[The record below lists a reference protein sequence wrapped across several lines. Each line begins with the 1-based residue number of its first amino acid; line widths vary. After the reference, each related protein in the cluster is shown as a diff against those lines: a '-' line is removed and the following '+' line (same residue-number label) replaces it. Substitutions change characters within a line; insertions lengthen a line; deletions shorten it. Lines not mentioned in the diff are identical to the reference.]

1 MKKSFYLLMSA
12 AALVLFAA
20 GCAKDI
26 PVEQVSVEPEEVT
39 LALGETTVLTVT
51 VLPEDADYNLAFS
64 SSDEDVAVVSAEGEI
79 EAIAEGE
86 AVITVKAGRFSATCA
101 VMVII
106 PTLEVSPALEQLVF
120 EGVRTRTQEFVVTTT
135 ATEWAAE
142 PDADW
147 LSIEYTDGG
156 FVVTADAN
164 ISMEQAREGN
174 VTVSAE
180 GYDSVVIPVRQAE
193 MKMYIG
199 GNDNST
205 ACYWLNG
212 EKISIIPGDAW
223 VGNTWVTDIYVE
235 KDGTVHCG
243 GREGSMGGMA
253 AYWSEEM
260 GWNMFQPYND
270 CYGNTTGVTVD
281 EETGDFY
288 FSAYHYFA
296 NADWSQTTVAG
307 YHKNGLW
314 YPLTS
319 EETGYG
325 QSGAIA
331 FQNGNLYMMLQDN
344 GTWYY
349 LINDERHE
357 LDLMG
362 EENYVS
368 SMYVKGDDVYV
379 GGWYL
384 TQAGGEYIY
393 APCYWKNG
401 EGVELAVE
409 YACPYAIYVDEEDNV
424 WLAGAKGPGLNRC
437 AAYWKN
443 NEPSV
448 DLSSYNNGCA
458 GSINVI
464 DGNIIITGFEGAY
477 PDNSVLK
484 YWINGEETAI
494 TDGSTSCAG
503 EATVI
508 I

>member
-1 MKKSFYLLMSA
+1 
-12 AALVLFAA
+12 
-20 GCAKDI
+20 
-26 PVEQVSVEPEEVT
+26 
-39 LALGETTVLTVT
+39 
-51 VLPEDADYNLAFS
+51 
-64 SSDEDVAVVSAEGEI
+64 
-79 EAIAEGE
+79 
-86 AVITVKAGRFSATCA
+86 
-101 VMVII
+101 
-106 PTLEVSPALEQLVF
+106 
-120 EGVRTRTQEFVVTTT
+120 
-135 ATEWAAE
+135 
-142 PDADW
+142 
-147 LSIEYTDGG
+147 
-156 FVVTADAN
+156 
-164 ISMEQAREGN
+164 MEQAREGK

-180 GYDSVVIPVRQAE
+180 GYESVVIPVKQAE

-212 EKISIIPGDAW
+212 EQISIVGDAW
-223 VGNTWVTDIYVE
+223 VGASWVTDIYVE

-281 EETGDFY
+281 EETGDVY
-288 FSAYHYFA
+288 VSAYHYFQ
-296 NADWSQTTVAG
+296 NADWTQTTVSG
-307 YHKNGLW
+307 YHKNMTW
-314 YPLTS
+314 YPLTN
-319 EETGYG
+319 EEVGHS

-331 FQNGNLYMMLQDN
+331 FQDGNLYMVLQDN

-494 TDGSTSCAG
+494 TDGSTSCSC
-503 EATVI
+503 EAAVI

>member
-1 MKKSFYLLMSA
+1 MSA
-12 AALVLFAA
+12 AVLLLFAA

-26 PVEQVSVEPEEVT
+26 PVEQVSVEPQEVT
-39 LALGETTVLTVT
+39 LALGESVILSVT
-51 VLPEDADYNLAFS
+51 VLPEDADYELAFS
-64 SSDEDVAVVSAEGEI
+64 SNNEEVATVSAEGEV
-79 EAIAEGE
+79 EALAEGE
-86 AVITVKAGRFSATCA
+86 AVITVKAGSLSATCA
-101 VMVII
+101 VTVII
-106 PTLEVSPALEQLVF
+106 PTLEVSPSLEELVF
-120 EGVRTRTQEFVVTTT
+120 EGVRTRTQEFAVTTT
-135 ATEWAAE
+135 ATEWTAE

-147 LSIEYTDGG
+147 IGIGYTDGG
-156 FVVTADAN
+156 FVVTAAAN
-164 ISMEQAREGN
+164 ISMEQAREGK

-180 GYDSVVIPVRQAE
+180 GYESVVIPVKQAE

-212 EKISIIPGDAW
+212 EQISIVGDAW
-223 VGNTWVTDIYVE
+223 VGASWVTDIYVE

-494 TDGSTSCAG
+494 TDGSTSCSC
-503 EATVI
+503 EAAVI

>member
-1 MKKSFYLLMSA
+1 MKKSFYLLLMSA
-12 AALVLFAA
+12 AVLLLFAA

-26 PVEQVSVEPEEVT
+26 PVEQVSVEPQEVT
-39 LALGETTVLTVT
+39 LALGESVILSVT
-51 VLPEDADYNLAFS
+51 VLPEDADYELAFS
-64 SSDEDVAVVSAEGEI
+64 SNNEEVATVSAEGEV
-79 EAIAEGE
+79 EALAEGE
-86 AVITVKAGRFSATCA
+86 AVITVKAGSLSATCA
-101 VMVII
+101 VTVII
-106 PTLEVSPALEQLVF
+106 PTLEVSPSLEELVF
-120 EGVRTRTQEFVVTTT
+120 EGVRTRTQEFAVTTT
-135 ATEWAAE
+135 ATEWTAE

-147 LSIEYTDGG
+147 IGIGYTDGG
-156 FVVTADAN
+156 FVVTAAAN
-164 ISMEQAREGN
+164 ISMEQAREGK

-180 GYDSVVIPVRQAE
+180 GYESVVIPVKQAE

-212 EKISIIPGDAW
+212 EQISIVGDAW
-223 VGNTWVTDIYVE
+223 VGASWVTDIYVE

-494 TDGSTSCAG
+494 TDGSTSCSC
-503 EATVI
+503 EAAVI

>member
-1 MKKSFYLLMSA
+1 MSA
-12 AALVLFAA
+12 AVLLLFAA

-26 PVEQVSVEPEEVT
+26 PVEQVSVEPQEVT
-39 LALGETTVLTVT
+39 LALGESVILSVT
-51 VLPEDADYNLAFS
+51 VLPEDADYELAFS
-64 SSDEDVAVVSAEGEI
+64 SNNEEVATVSAEGEV
-79 EAIAEGE
+79 EALAEGE
-86 AVITVKAGRFSATCA
+86 AVITVKAGSLSATCA
-101 VMVII
+101 VTVII
-106 PTLEVSPALEQLVF
+106 PTLEVSPSLEELVF
-120 EGVRTRTQEFVVTTT
+120 EGVRTRTQEFAVTTT
-135 ATEWAAE
+135 ATEWTAE

-147 LSIEYTDGG
+147 IGIGYTDGG
-156 FVVTADAN
+156 FVVTAAAN
-164 ISMEQAREGN
+164 ISMEQAREGK

-180 GYDSVVIPVRQAE
+180 GYESVVIPVKQAE

-212 EKISIIPGDAW
+212 EQISIIPGDAW

-494 TDGSTSCAG
+494 TDGSTSCSC
-503 EATVI
+503 EAAVI

>member
-1 MKKSFYLLMSA
+1 MSA
-12 AALVLFAA
+12 AVLLLFAA

-26 PVEQVSVEPEEVT
+26 PVEQVSVEPQEVT
-39 LALGETTVLTVT
+39 LALGESVILSVT
-51 VLPEDADYNLAFS
+51 VLPEDADYELAFS
-64 SSDEDVAVVSAEGEI
+64 SNNEEVATVSAEGEV
-79 EAIAEGE
+79 EALAEGE
-86 AVITVKAGRFSATCA
+86 AVITVKAGSLSATCA
-101 VMVII
+101 VTVII
-106 PTLEVSPALEQLVF
+106 PTLEVSPSLEELVF
-120 EGVRTRTQEFVVTTT
+120 EGVRTRTQEFAVTTT
-135 ATEWAAE
+135 ATEWTAE

-147 LSIEYTDGG
+147 IGIEYTDGG
-156 FVVTADAN
+156 FVVTAAAN
-164 ISMEQAREGN
+164 ISMKQAREGN

-180 GYDSVVIPVRQAE
+180 GYESVVIPVRQAE

-212 EKISIIPGDAW
+212 EQISIVGDGW
-223 VGNTWVTDIYVE
+223 VGASWVTDIYVE

-494 TDGSTSCAG
+494 TDGSTSCSC
-503 EATVI
+503 EAAVI